1 MKNKKITSIENKRL
15 KDLIKLS
22 KKSKFR
28 NKTDL
33 FIVEGVKEINASIE
47 NNYSIKSFFY
57 DPTIIEL
64 KKINIPIDTEVIEV
78 PSNIYKKISFRSSTE
93 GVIAVVK
100 RKNYTKEKIKIN
112 NKKVVL
118 ILDGIEKPGNIGA
131 ILRTSQASNVDTI
144 IITNKKC
151 DIHNPNVIRSSVG
164 SFFKT
169 KIIYLE
175 NNEALEFLKKNK
187 FKIYASSLNADK
199 IYLNENYNFPIAL
212 VFGSENEGI
221 SKFWEENSDIKIKIP
236 MDNDIDSL
244 NVSVSCAIILYEINR
259 QSKFGLSSS

>member
-1 MKNKKITSIENKRL
+1 MKSKKITSIENKRL

-28 NKTDL
+28 NKTNL
-33 FIVEGVKEINASIE
+33 FIIEGVKEINSSIV
-47 NNYSIKSFFY
+47 NNYEIKSLFY
-57 DPTIIEL
+57 DPVLIEL
-64 KKINIPIDTEVIEV
+64 KKINIPINTEIIEV
-78 PSNIYKKISFRSSTE
+78 SSNIYKKISFRSSTE
-93 GVIAVVK
+93 GVIAVAK
-100 RKNYTKEKIKIN
+100 RKNYTIENIKIN
-112 NKKVVL
+112 DKKVVL

-131 ILRTSQASNVDTI
+131 ILRTSQASNVDSI

-169 KIIYLE
+169 KIIYME
-175 NNEALEFLKKNK
+175 SNDALEFLKKNK
-187 FKIYASSLNADK
+187 FKIYAASLNSDK
-199 IYLNENYNFPIAL
+199 IYSDENYNFPIAL

-221 SKFWEENSDIKIKIP
+221 SKFWEENSDVKIKIP
-236 MDNDIDSL
+236 MENKIDSL

-259 QSKFGLSSS
+259 QSKFAL